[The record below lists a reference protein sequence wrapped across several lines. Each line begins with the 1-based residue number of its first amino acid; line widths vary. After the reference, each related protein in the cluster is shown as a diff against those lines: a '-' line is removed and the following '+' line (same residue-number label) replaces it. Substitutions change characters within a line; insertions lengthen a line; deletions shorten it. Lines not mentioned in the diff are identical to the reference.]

1 MDIDAYHLCPC
12 QSGNKIKFCCGK
24 DVINDLNEILKK
36 SSSGQVQAALDQ
48 LERTAE
54 KNGARDC
61 LLVIK
66 THILISANDIEAAKT
81 VNAQFREQSPNHSMG
96 LQHLAVID
104 LSEGRLDDAINSL
117 QDAMDVIKGAEVPV
131 ATSNAFKVV
140 AAALVEHGFVF
151 AGLAHL
157 QFASRLRGDEDRE
170 ISEMYMGLLQE
181 WSFFSF
187 LFQSEFLEQAPE
199 SVEWEKLYS
208 NAERA
213 IARGQFRRALQY
225 LTKADNDF
233 AAHPTV
239 LHALAV
245 VKTVLAHSDA
255 ADAWRAYANWP
266 DLNSAYAAEALAFAY
281 VQDSS
286 WAVTDP
292 IMMLRY
298 ELEDIDSVSEKLI
311 TSKIFEPVKTPKQ
324 TPDGTPPPRHGFAVL
339 NKPVSKKSESLS
351 LDDIALRVCNAEIY
365 GKQTDRPAR
374 MDLWVSTSR
383 VDEVKALLD
392 QIDIELG
399 EMVSEVVHEAS
410 VAQDVLLLTQALL
423 PVDLEPSKADQLL
436 MEHRRQCFLNE
447 VLNLQLDQN
456 HTLSIRD
463 AAKQPELRNLV
474 YARLL
479 ILVSNSKSRFAP
491 RGVFKEMLEKLGLP
505 PLGPVKPDEF
515 AAMTSPLRSR
525 AVDLSLASLENL
537 QLLESAGMN
546 CNDANMVACAITE
559 YLNREDRDKSLDA
572 AKLRTLSKCGNGLNE
587 TLGLILR
594 AKQAADEAGNRREA
608 GFALCHEFE
617 LRLEL
622 RNVDRARNIVQEV
635 AAYSDDEEVKFEFTR
650 ILSERGLLDQTTP
663 LDKIAG
669 APPAKAAQTTKPKL
683 ILPN

>member
-1 MDIDAYHLCPC
+1 
-12 QSGNKIKFCCGK
+12 
-24 DVINDLNEILKK
+24 
-36 SSSGQVQAALDQ
+36 
-48 LERTAE
+48 
-54 KNGARDC
+54 
-61 LLVIK
+61 
-66 THILISANDIEAAKT
+66 
-81 VNAQFREQSPNHSMG
+81 
-96 LQHLAVID
+96 
-104 LSEGRLDDAINSL
+104 
-117 QDAMDVIKGAEVPV
+117 
-131 ATSNAFKVV
+131 
-140 AAALVEHGFVF
+140 
-151 AGLAHL
+151 
-157 QFASRLRGDEDRE
+157 
-170 ISEMYMGLLQE
+170 
-181 WSFFSF
+181 
-187 LFQSEFLEQAPE
+187 
-199 SVEWEKLYS
+199 
-208 NAERA
+208 
-213 IARGQFRRALQY
+213 
-225 LTKADNDF
+225 
-233 AAHPTV
+233 
-239 LHALAV
+239 
-245 VKTVLAHSDA
+245 
-255 ADAWRAYANWP
+255 
-266 DLNSAYAAEALAFAY
+266 
-281 VQDSS
+281 
-286 WAVTDP
+286 
-292 IMMLRY
+292 
-298 ELEDIDSVSEKLI
+298 
-311 TSKIFEPVKTPKQ
+311 
-324 TPDGTPPPRHGFAVL
+324 
-339 NKPVSKKSESLS
+339 
-351 LDDIALRVCNAEIY
+351 
-365 GKQTDRPAR
+365 
-374 MDLWVSTSR
+374 
-383 VDEVKALLD
+383 
-392 QIDIELG
+392 
-399 EMVSEVVHEAS
+399 
-410 VAQDVLLLTQALL
+410 
-423 PVDLEPSKADQLL
+423 